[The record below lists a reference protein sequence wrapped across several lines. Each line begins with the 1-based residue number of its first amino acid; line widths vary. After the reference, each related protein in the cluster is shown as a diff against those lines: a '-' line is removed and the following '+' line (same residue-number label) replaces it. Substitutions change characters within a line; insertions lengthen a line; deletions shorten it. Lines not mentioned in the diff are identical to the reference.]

1 MWVNEILLSF
11 AKVEEMK
18 QGKYLRVSK
27 EVGTCP
33 QPAFP
38 PLFHD
43 KPVSRTSVIFFLK
56 TVFFPNQ
63 WRIHGGAPVIFSPN

>member
-18 QGKYLRVSK
+18 QGKYLRVRK

-43 KPVSRTSVIFFLK
+43 NPYPELLSS
-56 TVFFPNQ
+56 
-63 WRIHGGAPVIFSPN
+63 FS